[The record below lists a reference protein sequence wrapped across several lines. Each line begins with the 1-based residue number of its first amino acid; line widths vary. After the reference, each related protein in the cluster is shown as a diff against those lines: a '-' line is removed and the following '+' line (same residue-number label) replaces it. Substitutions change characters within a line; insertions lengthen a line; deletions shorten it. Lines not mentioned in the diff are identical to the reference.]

1 MNVAKLIADLAAN
14 PTPHNRYQIAQLV
27 GFTVNELIQP
37 QTDWVSLIA
46 DVKNIGFGERASFKL
61 KEDGLRAFIQA
72 KGATT
77 ARSKI
82 AHKQVDLGTT
92 AVSIRPMIN
101 FLELKTGRVQMS
113 DLIADATVKMENAM
127 IGYFQAVLRSAVTSW
142 TPPFYATGAGL
153 VKTTLNPMIR
163 HWQRTGGAALVGD
176 IEVTAK
182 IAEMTGFTAS
192 TATQQYAPSIIEE
205 YNRSGL
211 IGTYLGSKVV
221 TIVNPFQEDGLT
233 PLIDTRYLYIL
244 PTATDVSMR
253 PLKVVFEGDVVATE
267 DTHID
272 DLTYEMRLDRF
283 FGAGVVLGKNPTIG
297 VYEDLSV

>member
-1 MNVAKLIADLAAN
+1 M
-14 PTPHNRYQIAQLV
+14 

-37 QTDWVSLIA
+37 QTDWISLIA

-61 KEDGLRAFIQA
+61 TEEGLRAFIQA

-82 AHKQVDLGTT
+82 SHRQVDLGTT

-101 FLELKTGRVQMS
+101 FIELKTGRVQMS
-113 DLIADATVKMENAM
+113 DLIADATVKMEHAM
-127 IGYFQAVLRSAVTSW
+127 IGYFQNVLRMAVTSW
-142 TPPFYATGAGL
+142 TPPYYATGAGL

-176 IEVTAK
+176 IEVTSK
-182 IAEMTGFTAS
+182 VAELTGFTAS
-192 TATQQYAPSIIEE
+192 MTTEQFAPSIIEE

-211 IGTYLGSKVV
+211 IGTYLGCKVV
-221 TIVNPFQEDGLT
+221 NIINPYQEDGRT

-244 PTATDVSMR
+244 PTSTDTSMR
-253 PLKVVFEGDVVATE
+253 PLKIVFEGDVVATE
-267 DTHID
+267 ETHID

-283 FGAGVVLGKNPTIG
+283 FGAGIVLGKNPTIG
-297 VYEDLSV
+297 VYEDLSI